1 MNAPSIKKQIPDRAI
16 ACFVFGFLS
25 LYTFRVYA
33 QLMWGPMPAG
43 HLSDQELEAIGATCG
58 RLETARRVLAIV
70 ALVWCIWSWFKEW
83 WVPALIVSLFTALV
97 LFTAFCI
104 DT

>member
-1 MNAPSIKKQIPDRAI
+1 MNAPSIKRQIPDRAI
-16 ACFVFGFLS
+16 ACVVFGCLS
-25 LYTFRVYA
+25 IYTLRVYA
-33 QLMWGPMPAG
+33 QLMWGPEPAG
-43 HLSDQELEAIGATCG
+43 LSHEALEAIGATCG

-70 ALVWCIWSWFKEW
+70 ALIWCIWSWFKEW
-83 WVPALIVSLFTALV
+83 WVPALIASLFTALV